1 MVNLLR
7 KYGICGDKETEKWFA
22 VLTSCSAPTYF
33 DCIYDDAGN
42 CYIDG
47 GMWKNSPI
55 DVLNAGLIK
64 SGWSNYKILN
74 LNTGM
79 KTPNTD
85 EENKTLVGWASY
97 LISDWI
103 ARTSN
108 SGLYETEA
116 IIGKTHVFDACPYS
130 SKKYKM
136 DNVSDDNIQK
146 IIDIW
151 NDYYNAK
158 RKEILRFINEV

>member
-1 MVNLLR
+1 
-7 KYGICGDKETEKWFA
+7 
-22 VLTSCSAPTYF
+22 
-33 DCIYDDAGN
+33 
-42 CYIDG
+42 
-47 GMWKNSPI
+47 MWKNSPI
-55 DVLNAGLIK
+55 DVLNAGLMK

-79 KTPNTD
+79 RTPNTD
-85 EENKTLVGWASY
+85 EGNKTLVGWASY
-97 LISDWI
+97 LISDWV

-116 IIGKTHVFDACPYS
+116 ILGKAKVFDACPYS

-151 NDYYNAK
+151 NDYYDAK
-158 RKEILRFINEV
+158 RKDILWFINNV

>member
-1 MVNLLR
+1 
-7 KYGICGDKETEKWFA
+7 
-22 VLTSCSAPTYF
+22 
-33 DCIYDDAGN
+33 
-42 CYIDG
+42 
-47 GMWKNSPI
+47 MWKNSPI
-55 DVLNAGLIK
+55 DVLNSGLIK

-85 EENKTLVGWASY
+85 TGNKTLVGWASY

-108 SGLYETEA
+108 SGLYETQA
-116 IIGKTHVFDACPYS
+116 ILGETKVFNACPNS
-130 SKKYKM
+130 TKKYKM

-146 IIDIW
+146 IINIW
-151 NDYYNAK
+151 NDYYDAN
-158 RKEILRFINEV
+158 RKNILTFINDI

>member
-7 KYGICGDKETEKWFA
+7 KCGTCGDKETEKWFA

-33 DCIYDDAGN
+33 DCVYDSAKN

-85 EENKTLVGWASY
+85 DGNKTLVGWASY
-97 LISDWI
+97 LISDWV

-108 SGLYETEA
+108 SGLYETESILGEA
-116 IIGKTHVFDACPYS
+116 KVFDACPYS

-151 NDYYNAK
+151 NNYYNTK
-158 RKEILRFINEV
+158 RKDILWFINNV

>member
-1 MVNLLR
+1 
-7 KYGICGDKETEKWFA
+7 
-22 VLTSCSAPTYF
+22 
-33 DCIYDDAGN
+33 
-42 CYIDG
+42 
-47 GMWKNSPI
+47 
-55 DVLNAGLIK
+55 
-64 SGWSNYKILN
+64 
-74 LNTGM
+74 M

-85 EENKTLVGWASY
+85 DGNKTLVGWASY

-108 SGLYETEA
+108 SGLYETQA
-116 IIGKTHVFDACPYS
+116 ILGKVKVFDACPYS

-136 DNVSDDNIQK
+136 DNVSNDNIQK

-158 RKEILRFINEV
+158 RKDILWFINNV